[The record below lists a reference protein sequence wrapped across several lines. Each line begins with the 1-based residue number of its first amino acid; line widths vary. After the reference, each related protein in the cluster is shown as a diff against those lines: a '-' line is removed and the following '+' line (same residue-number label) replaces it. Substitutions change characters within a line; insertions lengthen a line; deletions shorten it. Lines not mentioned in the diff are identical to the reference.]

1 VLVIFKPRLQI
12 LYNRTQSSQPAA
24 FKGKLMD
31 DTAATFDRKDVP
43 AAIKG
48 KLMDDAAATFIFE
61 VSGTGAG
68 REI

>member
-1 VLVIFKPRLQI
+1 
-12 LYNRTQSSQPAA
+12 
-24 FKGKLMD
+24 MD